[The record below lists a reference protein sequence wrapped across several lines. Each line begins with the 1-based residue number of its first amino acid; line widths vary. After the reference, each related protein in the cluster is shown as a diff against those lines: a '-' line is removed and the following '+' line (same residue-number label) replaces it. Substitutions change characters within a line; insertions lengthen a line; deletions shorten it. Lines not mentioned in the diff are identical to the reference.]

1 MCNQQGLLKQS
12 EIQIMIHIKNTKAG
26 FPVQTKIMHAFNTI
40 QMMEILNF
48 YQIGTHKKYF
58 VYHTSMYM

>member
-1 MCNQQGLLKQS
+1 
-12 EIQIMIHIKNTKAG
+12 MIHIKNTMAG
-26 FPVQTKIMHAFNTI
+26 FPAQTRIMHVFNTI

-58 VYHTSMYM
+58 VYHTSIDYVIFVILKPWFLSLAT